1 MSLACGVDFGTSN
14 STVGRLAHGQPT
26 LLALEDGKPTLPSV
40 VFYNA
45 DDDAVTYG
53 RAALVDYLAG
63 YEGRLMRSLKSLLG
77 TSLIDGQTEVGGRA
91 LPFRMLLSHFIGEV
105 KRRGEQAAGQRFD
118 AAVFGRPV
126 FFIDDSSAADQQA
139 EDTLAEIARS
149 VGFKHVAFQYEPIAA
164 AFDYE
169 SRIAKEELV
178 LIVDIGGGTSDFS
191 LVRLSPE
198 RAGKAERRDD
208 ILATGGVHIG
218 GTDFDKYLSLTAVMP
233 LLGYGS
239 RLRNNSEIP
248 SGYYFNLA
256 TWHTINQAY
265 TRKTWTQLADVV
277 RDAAEPAKLVRLQR
291 LIEERAGH
299 WLAMQVEEGKIA
311 LSAAPAVALQLER
324 LSPPAS
330 LQLERASF
338 DAAIGHLL
346 DSVDATVVRM
356 LADAQVAPGRV
367 DTVFFTGG
375 SSGVLAL
382 RERIGKLL
390 PAAKKV
396 EGDLFGS
403 IGSGLAIDAARKF
416 GPGAAAGAGGA
427 RP

>member
-1 MSLACGVDFGTSN
+1 MSHACGVDFGTSN
-14 STVGRLAHGQPT
+14 STVGLIAPGRPT
-26 LLALEDGKPTLPSV
+26 LLTLEDGKPTLPSV
-40 VFYNA
+40 VFFNA
-45 DDDAVTYG
+45 DDDKVSYG
-53 RAALVDYLAG
+53 RAALGEYLAG

-77 TSLIDGQTEVGGRA
+77 TSLIDGQTEVAGRA

-105 KRRGEQAAGQRFD
+105 KRRGEAAAGHGFD

-126 FFIDDSSAADQQA
+126 FFIDDSAEADRQA
-139 EDTLAEIARS
+139 EDTLAEIARA
-149 VGFKHVAFQYEPIAA
+149 VGFKHIAFQYEPIAA

-169 SRIAKEELV
+169 SRIEKEELV

-191 LVRLSPE
+191 LVRLGPQ
-198 RAGKAERRDD
+198 RALQAERRDD

-218 GTDFDKYLSLTAVMP
+218 GTDFDKYLSLAAVMP

-239 RLRNNSEIP
+239 RMSNNSEIP
-248 SGYYFNLA
+248 SSYYFNLA

-265 TRKTWTQLADVV
+265 TKKAWTQLADVA
-277 RDAAEPAKLVRLQR
+277 RDAAEPAKLKRLQA

-299 WLAMQVEEGKIA
+299 WLAMQVEAGKIG
-311 LSAAPAVALQLER
+311 LSADAEVSLALDR
-324 LSPPAS
+324 LLPPANVELS
-330 LQLERASF
+330 RAGF
-338 DAAIGHLL
+338 ENAIGHLL
-346 DSVDATVVRM
+346 DNIDSTVLRM
-356 LADAQVAPGRV
+356 LADAGVDAGAI

-390 PAAKKV
+390 PAARKV

-416 GPGAAAGAGGA
+416 GPAQQRASA
-427 RP
+427 